1 MTRGGGL
8 RLPRT
13 TFRAYHHRA
22 VRHPI
27 SNQIL
32 LGILAVAAASVLW
45 STLGIFGKLFQQAGV
60 SPLQAAALR
69 ALFAFLSLAATRP
82 LWVRW
87 FPPRKAMGA
96 DFKSIPIAFWRKIP
110 FLALY
115 GIVSL
120 TGMYA
125 FYFLAVAR
133 TSVSMAV
140 ILLYTAPTLVLVL
153 ALLLGLERF
162 RPQRLVGILLAF
174 AGIALLGSASL
185 GSGDMW
191 GFLAGLG
198 AGLCY
203 ASYSIFGVYALRHI
217 DQGTINLWTM
227 GFAALGFLPIWLID
241 PAGMWQ
247 ILSTPWTLFLAILM
261 GLGPSALSSGL
272 YLWGLQRIPPSLASV
287 NCTWEPL
294 LGVTWGALFFGDTLV
309 PLQWLG
315 GLLVVG
321 SVAAVSWQA
330 ARRIDS
336 LTQARGDPYN
346 RRRTG
351 G

>member
-1 MTRGGGL
+1 M
-8 RLPRT
+8 PRT

-32 LGILAVAAASVLW
+32 
-45 STLGIFGKLFQQAGV
+45 
-60 SPLQAAALR
+60 
-69 ALFAFLSLAATRP
+69 
-82 LWVRW
+82 
-87 FPPRKAMGA
+87 
-96 DFKSIPIAFWRKIP
+96 
-110 FLALY
+110 
-115 GIVSL
+115 
-120 TGMYA
+120 
-125 FYFLAVAR
+125 
-133 TSVSMAV
+133 
-140 ILLYTAPTLVLVL
+140 
-153 ALLLGLERF
+153 
-162 RPQRLVGILLAF
+162 VGNLLAF
-174 AGIALLGSASL
+174 AGIALL
-185 GSGDMW
+185 
-191 GFLAGLG
+191 
-198 AGLCY
+198 
-203 ASYSIFGVYALRHI
+203 
-217 DQGTINLWTM
+217 

-261 GLGPSALSSGL
+261 GLGPSAISSVL
-272 YLWGLQRIPPSLASV
+272 YLWRLQRIPPSLASV

-315 GLLVVG
+315 SLLVVG
-321 SVAAVSWQA
+321 LVAAVSWQA
-330 ARRIDS
+330 AQRIDS

>member
-191 GFLAGLG
+191 GFLPLDHGFRRPRLPPHLADRPGRDVADPLYPLDSLLGHPDGPRPLGALLRPLPLGAAAHPSLPGLG
-198 AGLCY
+198 ELH
-203 ASYSIFGVYALRHI
+203 L
-217 DQGTINLWTM
+217 GT
-227 GFAALGFLPIWLID
+227 AAWGHLG
-241 PAGMWQ
+241 
-247 ILSTPWTLFLAILM
+247 
-261 GLGPSALSSGL
+261 SALLRRHLGSSAVAGRSP
-272 YLWGLQRIPPSLASV
+272 G
-287 NCTWEPL
+287 
-294 LGVTWGALFFGDTLV
+294 
-309 PLQWLG
+309 G
-315 GLLVVG
+315 GLSGGRLLAG
-321 SVAAVSWQA
+321 SPTDRFLDASP
-330 ARRIDS
+330 RR
-336 LTQARGDPYN
+336 PV
-346 RRRTG
+346 
-351 G
+351 